1 MKLSAESIV
10 ACSEQGF
17 VQQRPGGFGMVLDCS
32 SHVPLSSMPVSAGM
46 FCPHQTAPLPH
57 WRNLPGREEET
68 LGGFLRSAGC
78 GREVHA
84 RDAQQDVLVPIKMC
98 QSCDCSEQSIE
109 LCCA

>member
-68 LGGFLRSAGC
+68 LGGFLRSAWVRERGTCKGC
-78 GREVHA
+78 SAGCA
-84 RDAQQDVLVPIKMC
+84 RPH
-98 QSCDCSEQSIE
+98 
-109 LCCA
+109 